1 MLFSAVEPG
10 IPAVNLQADVN
21 DLQKHVRIELHLVK
35 NHNLEQH
42 LDEACGPAEN
52 ALADGEINAGEAEHH
67 GGNFEPAYACC

>member
-21 DLQKHVRIELHLVK
+21 DLQKHVRIELQLLK

-42 LDEACGPAEN
+42 LDEA
-52 ALADGEINAGEAEHH
+52 AGQ
-67 GGNFEPAYACC
+67 